1 MRERGGEGGKER
13 VMDGREGG
21 QRERE
26 REREREST
34 LVFVR
39 VIKSLE
45 QSWSH
50 LGNKLAIILVCK
62 AYRLLTLLLPT
73 SL

>member
-1 MRERGGEGGKER
+1 MG
-13 VMDGREGG
+13 GREA
-21 QRERE
+21 RERE
-26 REREREST
+26 REREGEST

-62 AYRLLTLLLPT
+62 AYRHLTLLLPVFV
-73 SL
+73 SLGATVLCLF